1 MLKAMTAPTKLAL
14 PPMFVPANIEFTLN
28 GKAYA
33 FAKEGVSLFGT
44 AGLITPDFSPIDL
57 VGEVVAVTINVL
69 TFPPLRISTP
79 AQLTAQLTTEKEYI
93 GLKFRLSDSD
103 RERMN
108 EAIRREGFY
117 PTSYIRK
124 YPRIPARESI
134 PYVPIRAVVLTPG
147 EEVTV
152 FDVANISPNGILLYS
167 ENFKSNLFPPG
178 SDILIQVEPRGQMF
192 EAFDVEGI
200 VRRVVMDKNNKSGL
214 ITRYLGVRFTRI
226 LDEGEEN
233 FRAIL
238 HAVLTAIQES
248 NQ

>member
-1 MLKAMTAPTKLAL
+1 MSTPSKLEL
-14 PPMFVPANIEFTLN
+14 PPMFVPANIEFTLK

-44 AGLITPDFSPIDL
+44 AGLIAPDFSPIDL
-57 VGEVVAVTINVL
+57 VGDIVTVTINVL

-93 GLKFRLSDSD
+93 GLKFRLNDFD
-103 RERMN
+103 RERMS
-108 EAIRREGFY
+108 EVIRREGFY
-117 PTSYIRK
+117 PVSYIRK

-134 PYVPIRAVVLTPG
+134 PYIPIRAVVLTPG
-147 EEVTV
+147 EGVTV

-167 ENFKSNLFPPG
+167 ENFKSNFFPPG
-178 SDILIQVEPRGQMF
+178 AEILMQVEPRGQMF
-192 EAFDVEGI
+192 EPFDVEGI
-200 VRRVVMDKNNKSGL
+200 VRRVVMDKNNKSGNV
-214 ITRYLGVRFTRI
+214 TRFLGVRFSRI

-238 HAVLTAIQES
+238 FAVLTAIRDAGQ
-248 NQ
+248 